1 MSDSLKETAAKS
13 MFWAVGERFLTQGTL
28 FVISLVLAR
37 ILSPEDYGVLS
48 LLLIF
53 INLADVLVTNGLG
66 EALIQKNKP
75 GKVDYGTIFVTGLA
89 MSVVLYA
96 LFFLC
101 SDVIAAFYGMDQIGS
116 YLRVLALRLPFSTLS
131 AIQKAY
137 IAKAFLFRT
146 QFVASS
152 LGSLLSGVCAIA
164 MALYGFGIYSLI
176 AQQLLSVVLTSL
188 IMALQTKWLPQFTF
202 CKLSFKTLVPLG
214 VQFCGASL
222 INSIYTEGRSLII
235 GKFYSAAD
243 LAYFNRGNQF
253 PSMVIGNL
261 NAPISNVMLP
271 VMCKVNGD
279 KDRLRSV
286 LQKAIRLSSYLVF
299 PMMAILAGCAP
310 ALVTVLLTDKWS
322 ACVPYLQLGCL
333 FFLFQPLQTMNWQ
346 ALKAMG
352 EGACC
357 LRLEV
362 VKKVICFGL
371 LFASIP
377 FGVMGIAIASAA
389 SGFFSMIVNIVPVR
403 RLLDYGIKDQIWD
416 IAKPALV
423 SSACFLAM
431 LLIGR
436 ADLAPIALLMVQLMS
451 GLLIYI
457 LGSMVFKLDGFA
469 VIRSEL
475 LSRKAGKNAE

>member
-1 MSDSLKETAAKS
+1 MSDSLKQTATKS

-28 FVISLVLAR
+28 FIISLVLAR

-48 LLLIF
+48 LLLVF

-66 EALIQKNKP
+66 EALIQKNEP

-89 MSVVLYA
+89 MSILLYG
-96 LFFLC
+96 LFFLVA
-101 SDVIAAFYGMDQIGS
+101 DAIAAFYGMGQIGS
-116 YLRVLALRLPFSTLS
+116 YLRVLALRLPFSSLN

-137 IAKAFLFRT
+137 IAKAFLFRK
-146 QFVASS
+146 QFVAST
-152 LGSLLSGVCAIA
+152 LGSLLSGACAIG

-176 AQQLLSVVLTSL
+176 AQQLLSIVLTSL

-202 CKLSFKTLVPLG
+202 SKQSFKALVPLG
-214 VQFCGASL
+214 IQFCGASL

-253 PSMVIGNL
+253 PSLVIGNL

-279 KDRLRSV
+279 KQRLKSV

-310 ALVTVLLTDKWS
+310 TLVTVLLTDKWS
-322 ACVPYLQLGCL
+322 ACVPYLQLGCI

-357 LRLEV
+357 LRLEI
-362 VKKVICFGL
+362 VKKVICFGW

-377 FGVMGIAIASAA
+377 FGVMGIAVASAV
-389 SGFFSMIVNIVPVR
+389 SGLFSMAVNIVPVK
-403 RLLDYGIKDQIWD
+403 RLLNYGIKDQIWD
-416 IAKPALV
+416 IAKPALASGV
-423 SSACFLAM
+423 CFLIM

-436 ADLAPIALLMVQLMS
+436 VDMAPVALLAVQLLV
-451 GLLIYI
+451 GLAVYI
-457 LGSMVFKLDGFA
+457 LESVVFKLDGLA
-469 VIRSEL
+469 VIRGEL
-475 LSRKAGKNAE
+475 HSKKSQKDAA